1 MLSVEQPLFPKDVLN
16 SPIPPS
22 SGTFPGLRREDI
34 VEKYISTIFNLYN
47 KLSKFQNLD
56 PAPEVNA
63 VFGSL
68 VSVCTETPNESI
80 AEKV

>member
-1 MLSVEQPLFPKDVLN
+1 MLSVEQPLFPKDVLD
-16 SPIPPS
+16 SPISPS
-22 SGTFPGLRREDI
+22 SGTLPGLQRGDT
-34 VEKYISTIFNLYN
+34 VEKYISTILNLYS

-68 VSVCTETPNESI
+68 VGVCAETPNESI